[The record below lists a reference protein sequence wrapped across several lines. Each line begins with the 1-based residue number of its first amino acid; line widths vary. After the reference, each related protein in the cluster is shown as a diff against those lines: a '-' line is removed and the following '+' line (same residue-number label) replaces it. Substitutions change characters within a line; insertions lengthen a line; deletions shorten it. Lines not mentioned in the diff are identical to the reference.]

1 MRRGPRPSRQSP
13 GGYAQGRHEQKP
25 KIGQISYSSECVEM
39 SRNRYTEAADSA
51 TVVAGK
57 LSNSL
62 AYPPRAMR
70 LEQAAAYLSIST
82 SSFLRLVDEG
92 RCRSATKKHAM
103 ALWDRLDLDAAFE
116 DWKTAPAERTRC
128 TSY

>member
-1 MRRGPRPSRQSP
+1 M
-13 GGYAQGRHEQKP
+13 A
-25 KIGQISYSSECVEM
+25 
-39 SRNRYTEAADSA
+39 RNRYTGTDASA

-57 LSNSL
+57 LSDSL

-92 RCRSATKKHAM
+92 ALPQAIKKHSM

-116 DWKTAPAERTRC
+116 DWKAAPAENTMHKLLREQQ
-128 TSY
+128 

>member
-1 MRRGPRPSRQSP
+1 
-13 GGYAQGRHEQKP
+13 
-25 KIGQISYSSECVEM
+25 M
-39 SRNRYTEAADSA
+39 SRNRYTEAAASA
-51 TVVAGK
+51 TVGPGK

-70 LEQAAAYLSIST
+70 LEQAASYLSIST

-92 RCRSATKKHAM
+92 ALPQATKKHSM

-116 DWKTAPAERTRC
+116 DWKTEGGPRENTMHKLLREQQ
-128 TSY
+128 